1 MNIKTA
7 SLPLLFA
14 VATLGTNANTLE
26 HAQDIQKKT
35 NNASI
40 SSQKKVD
47 ASAER
52 ALDLQVEIEQIRLEI
67 KNLTVYR
74 NHLSSLVKSQN
85 NEMDSLE
92 QQIKGVNSTRQG
104 VVPLMYDMIDGL
116 RELVASGSP
125 IKLNVRQ
132 ERVARLD
139 SMMSRADVSDAE
151 KYRRILDAYQIE
163 LDYGTMLEAYQGEIN
178 VGTETIQADIFH
190 LGRISIVARSIDKNK
205 YWSWDGSSNSWVDI
219 DGSLTTEIDKAF
231 NLVEQ
236 KSTSMVTLPV
246 SLNAGERK

>member
-1 MNIKTA
+1 MNIKTV
-7 SLPLLFA
+7 SLPLLLA
-14 VATLGTNANTLE
+14 LAASGSNANTLE

-35 NNASI
+35 NDSSI
-40 SSQKKVD
+40 SSQKRVD
-47 ASAER
+47 RSADRTLE
-52 ALDLQVEIEQIRLEI
+52 LQAEIEQIRLEI

-92 QQIKGVNSTRQG
+92 QQIEEVKTTRQR

-116 RELVASGSP
+116 RQIVASGPP
-125 IKLNVRQ
+125 IKLNIRQ
-132 ERVARLD
+132 KRIAKLD
-139 SMMSRADVSDAE
+139 SMMSRADISDAE

-163 LDYGTMLEAYQGEIN
+163 LDYGTLLEVYQGEIK
-178 VGTETIQADIFH
+178 VGLENIQADIFH
-190 LGRISIVARSIDKNK
+190 LGRISIVARSINKMK
-205 YWSWDGSSNSWVDI
+205 YWSWDGNSGSWVEMD
-219 DGSLTTEIDKAF
+219 DSLNSEIDKAF

-246 SLNAGERK
+246 SLNAGGVK